1 MLDDKDEK
9 AGFRPRPPTMIER
22 RKAQATDSVMAANL
36 PTPSMAF
43 PYSDQTPTSASQS
56 LYEHGHP
63 HSFAHRGASDTQSYG
78 TVPPPVPP
86 SGIPGAYGIPPPLV
100 PYNGAQHE
108 QVGYGAPPIP
118 GTYGPSAYAA
128 YGPDPRYPQYQQRY
142 PHFSSHH
149 QTFQHAQ
156 PQQMFGYGNANAQPP
171 SVRANLTLPNPF
183 MSSPNVS
190 SNASPPQPPSP
201 LTEKQRLHL
210 AATIVDASPSSSPSS
225 LTRQPTQSSDAPPA
239 YVDEDDSRWDI
250 SRKDVKSRP
259 KEMSVA
265 NDVGEQAA
273 ESSSG
278 SATATPASMSPPINT
293 PPHRTQPNPTGPRPT
308 SVYTLYDQDDAYGG
322 M

>member
-22 RKAQATDSVMAANL
+22 RKAQATNSAMAGNL

-63 HSFAHRGASDTQSYG
+63 QSFAHRGASDTQSYG

-86 SGIPGAYGIPPPLV
+86 SGYSGIPGAYGIPPPLA

-108 QVGYGAPPIP
+108 QAGYGAPPIP

-142 PHFSSHH
+142 PHSSSHH

-171 SVRANLTLPNPF
+171 SVSANSTLPDPF
-183 MSSPNVS
+183 MSSRNVS
-190 SNASPPQPPSP
+190 SNASPQSPSP
-201 LTEKQRLHL
+201 LTEKQR
-210 AATIVDASPSSSPSS
+210 AATMVGASSSSSPSS

-265 NDVGEQAA
+265 NDVGEQAT